1 MPVFAIIAISTYFL
15 SVILIMPALA
25 GKQKLYARL
34 TLILAVIALVSHGI
48 ALKTL
53 IFVSGGQNLTL
64 LNLGSI
70 VSLLISI
77 IMTIVAFNGRAWFL
91 LPIVYS
97 LSIINLLLATIMP
110 GEFITH
116 LETSVATFIHF
127 GLALLGY
134 ATLIIAALYA
144 LQLALLDYQLKN
156 KKLIFTPDMP
166 PLMVIERKMFH
177 IIQVGV
183 ILLTLTLGTGMMF
196 MDNVFNKENIHK
208 AILSI
213 CAWVIYIILLWGHF
227 HHGWRGRRV
236 IVFNLIGAFILT
248 LAFFGNRLLQ
258 HVIVI

>member
-77 IMTIVAFNGRAWFL
+77 IMTIVAFKGRGWFL

-116 LETSVATFIHF
+116 LETSVATFIHI

-196 MDNVFNKENIHK
+196 MDNVFNKKNMHK

-236 IVFNLIGAFILT
+236 ILFNLIGAFILI
-248 LAFFGNRLLQ
+248 LAFFGHRLLQ

>member
-1 MPVFAIIAISTYFL
+1 MSVFAIIAISTYFL
-15 SVILIMPALA
+15 SVLLIMPGLA
-25 GKQKLYARL
+25 GKQKIYARL
-34 TLILAVIALVSHGI
+34 TLVLAVIALVSHGI

-53 IFVSGGQNLTL
+53 IFVSEGQNLTL
-64 LNLGSI
+64 LNLGST

-116 LETSVATFIHF
+116 LEASVTTFIHI

-156 KKLIFTPDMP
+156 KKLKFTPDIP

-177 IIQVGV
+177 IIQVGI
-183 ILLTLTLGTGMMF
+183 ILLTLTLGTGMIF

-208 AILSI
+208 SILSI
-213 CAWVIYIILLWGHF
+213 CAWVIYLILLWGHF

-236 IVFNLIGAFILT
+236 IMFNLIGAFILT
-248 LAFFGNRLLQ
+248 LAFFGNRLLL
-258 HVIVI
+258 HVVTI

>member
-1 MPVFAIIAISTYFL
+1 MSVFAIIAISTYFL
-15 SVILIMPALA
+15 SVILMMPGLA
-25 GKQKLYARL
+25 GKQKIYARL
-34 TLILAVIALVSHGI
+34 TLLLAVIALISHGI
-48 ALKTL
+48 ALKIL
-53 IFVSGGQNLTL
+53 IFVSVGQNLTL

-110 GEFITH
+110 SEFITH
-116 LETSVATFIHF
+116 LGTSIITFIHI

-134 ATLIIAALYA
+134 AILIIAALYA

-156 KKLIFTPDMP
+156 KKLTFTPDMP

-183 ILLTLTLGTGMMF
+183 ILLTLTLGTGFIF

-213 CAWVIYIILLWGHF
+213 CAWFIYIILLWGHIQR
-227 HHGWRGRRV
+227 GWRGRIV
-236 IVFNLIGAFILT
+236 IIFNLIGVVILT

-258 HVIVI
+258 HVTIT

>member
-1 MPVFAIIAISTYFL
+1 MSVFAIIAIITYFL
-15 SVILIMPALA
+15 SVLLIMPGLA
-25 GKQKLYARL
+25 GKQQIYARL
-34 TLILAVIALVSHGI
+34 TLVLAVIALVSHGI

-53 IFVSGGQNLTL
+53 IFVSEGQNLTL
-64 LNLGSI
+64 LNLGST

-116 LETSVATFIHF
+116 LEASVTTFIHI

-144 LQLALLDYQLKN
+144 LQLGLLDYQLKN
-156 KKLIFTPDMP
+156 KKLIFTPDIP

-183 ILLTLTLGTGMMF
+183 ILLTLTLGTGMIF

-213 CAWVIYIILLWGHF
+213 CAWVIYLILLWGHF

-248 LAFFGNRLLQ
+248 LAFFGNRLLL
-258 HVIVI
+258 HVVTI

>member
-1 MPVFAIIAISTYFL
+1 MSVFAIIAISSYFL
-15 SVILIMPALA
+15 SVLLIMPGLA
-25 GKQKLYARL
+25 GKQQIYARL
-34 TLILAVIALVSHGI
+34 TLVLAVIALVSHGI

-53 IFVSGGQNLTL
+53 IFVSEGQNLTL
-64 LNLGSI
+64 LNLGST

-97 LSIINLLLATIMP
+97 LSTINLLLATIMP

-116 LETSVATFIHF
+116 LEASVTTFIHI

-144 LQLALLDYQLKN
+144 LQLGLLDYQLKN
-156 KKLIFTPDMP
+156 KKLIFTPDIP

-183 ILLTLTLGTGMMF
+183 ILLTLTLGTGMIF

-213 CAWVIYIILLWGHF
+213 CAWVIYLILLWGHF

-236 IVFNLIGAFILT
+236 IVFNLIGGFILT
-248 LAFFGNRLLQ
+248 LAFFGNRLLL
-258 HVIVI
+258 HVVTI

>member
-1 MPVFAIIAISTYFL
+1 MSVFAIIAISTYFL
-15 SVILIMPALA
+15 SVILIMLSLTD
-25 GKQKLYARL
+25 KQKIYAKL
-34 TLILAVIALVSHGI
+34 TLVLAVIALVSHGI

-53 IFVSGGQNLTL
+53 IFISSGQNLTL

-77 IMTIVAFNGRAWFL
+77 IMTIVALNGRAWFL

-110 GEFITH
+110 GKFITH
-116 LETSVATFIHF
+116 LEANITTFIHIC
-127 GLALLGY
+127 LALLSY

-166 PLMVIERKMFH
+166 PLMAIERKMFH
-177 IIQVGV
+177 IIQIGV
-183 ILLTLTLGTGMMF
+183 ILLTLTLGTGMVF

-213 CAWVIYIILLWGHF
+213 CAWFIYIILLWGHF
-227 HHGWRGRRV
+227 YNGWRGRKV

-258 HVIVI
+258 YLIIT